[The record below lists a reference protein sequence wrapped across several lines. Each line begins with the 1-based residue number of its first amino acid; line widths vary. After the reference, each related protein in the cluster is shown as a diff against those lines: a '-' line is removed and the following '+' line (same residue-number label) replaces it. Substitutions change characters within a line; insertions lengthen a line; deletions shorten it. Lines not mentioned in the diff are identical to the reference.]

1 MNKWPILIFTDLSEG
16 VYLPQEISSCS
27 RLCHKPDLTKPQSQD
42 AVAKSS
48 KSQDTIAKSLSP
60 CCDAKAVCSCGTH
73 TGHFA
78 CICPSG
84 HYGRGLS
91 GDCNRK
97 LLNQT
102 RLVKNIF
109 KDCTVVSYSHFFAF
123 CS

>member
-1 MNKWPILIFTDLSEG
+1 MNKLPITIFTDLSEG
-16 VYLPQEISSCS
+16 VYLPQDISSCS
-27 RLCHKPDLTKPQSQD
+27 RLCHKPDLTKTQD
-42 AVAKSS
+42 TVARSL
-48 KSQDTIAKSLSP
+48 KSQDTVAKSLSP

-97 LLNQT
+97 FGNKT
-102 RLVKNIF
+102 RLVNTSF
-109 KDCTVVSYSHFFAF
+109 KECTVVF
-123 CS
+123 